1 MSLLTRFSG
10 LIGAGIKAA
19 QKTFASAAKRGIES
33 LTDSAF
39 DGAIDASS
47 IKSALESPGVEQL
60 MDSVIQMV
68 MWHVWISYVI
78 PMMLIMGFLFGLL
91 FAAYFYGWL
100 NRCSAGFLRCI
111 TLFIEM
117 IMYAYWRL
125 KKALRA
131 FWGAY
136 TEFDDYGLLSKF
148 RGHRYLPAKF
158 AKCKL
163 R

>member
-1 MSLLTRFSG
+1 MSLFSRFSG
-10 LIGAGIKAA
+10 LVQAGIRAA
-19 QKTFASAAKRGIES
+19 RKTVSSAAKRGIES

-47 IKSALESPGVEQL
+47 IKSALESPGVEEL

-68 MWHVWISYVI
+68 MWYVWISYVI

-100 NRCSAGFLRCI
+100 NRCSAGFFRSFTI
-111 TLFIEM
+111 AAEI

-136 TEFDDYGLLSKF
+136 TEFDDSGLISKF
-148 RGHRYLPAKF
+148 RGRRYLPAKF
-158 AKCKL
+158 AKYNL